1 MSPGVTLVYPIYK
14 KMQEFSPS
22 RDPAGP
28 AEYCREG
35 KHPPRSTALAAL
47 HEMERAL
54 ETYSCLCNSTSRVSS
69 EMR

>member
-1 MSPGVTLVYPIYK
+1 MSPGVTLVYPIY

-28 AEYCREG
+28 AEYDREG
-35 KHPPRSTALAAL
+35 KDPPHSTAL

-54 ETYSCLCNSTSRVSS
+54 ETYSSLCNSTDPVSS